1 MNLNRDFV
9 CMCVVTL
16 HSCPILAMVALPVCS
31 PSMAFSLKNRKIL
44 SSSGLSLSGI
54 KCTPTNLGS
63 RGKKRKRIKHR
74 SNTVRSEMCHT
85 FVHTRL
91 NHTHPCT
98 NDILRSNLCPNGNP
112 FTPILHLRNQSPMI
126 FSSHGS
132 VITAIHFT
140 PWCYSIWL
148 YPKWA
153 LQVQIPHN
161 PCLWTTSSQTHMA
174 LIVPGNTW
182 INLSR
187 L

>member
-1 MNLNRDFV
+1 MWVSVVRTFV
-9 CMCVVTL
+9 CVCVVTL

-54 KCTPTNLGS
+54 KFTPMNLGS
-63 RGKKRKRIKHR
+63 RGGK
-74 SNTVRSEMCHT
+74 STD
-85 FVHTRL
+85 
-91 NHTHPCT
+91 THCSLHAWVALT
-98 NDILRSNLCPNGNP
+98 NLLYCIMYFTIRPLPSMANP
-112 FTPILHLRNQSPMI
+112 LAPILHLRNQSPVI

-140 PWCYSIWL
+140 PCCHSIWL

-161 PCLWTTSSQTHMA
+161 PCLWTTSSQNTHGSDC
-174 LIVPGNTW
+174 PG
-182 INLSR
+182 
-187 L
+187 